1 MRPGGAENYRI
12 PKSTNTAQSFT
23 LKLVQDSTGGYG
35 VGINTIHNG
44 DDDAISVYWP
54 GGVVPD
60 VTSTASKTDI
70 YSFKIFD
77 GADLDNQGIFGV
89 ITGQNF
95 TA

>member
-1 MRPGGAENYRI
+1 MRQVHLFVLSLMIFLELDYIMLIRV
-12 PKSTNTAQSFT
+12 NTSQTFT
-23 LKLVQDSTGGYG
+23 LKLTQNSTGGYG

-60 VTSTASKTDI
+60 VTTTADKTDI

-77 GADLDNQGIFGV
+77 G
-89 ITGQNF
+89 
-95 TA
+95 

>member
-1 MRPGGAENYRI
+1 MANTTFNGPVRSENGFQVISKDASGTVI
-12 PKSTNTAQSFT
+12 P
-23 LKLVQDSTGGYG
+23 
-35 VGINTIHNG
+35 
-44 DDDAISVYWP
+44 VYWP

-60 VTSTASKTDI
+60 VTTTASKTDI